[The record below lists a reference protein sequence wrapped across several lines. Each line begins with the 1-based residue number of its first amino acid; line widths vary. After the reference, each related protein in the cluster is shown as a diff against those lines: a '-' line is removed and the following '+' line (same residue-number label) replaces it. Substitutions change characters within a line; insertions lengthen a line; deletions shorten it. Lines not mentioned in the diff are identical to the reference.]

1 MTTELSEVVRWRLEI
16 FQLMTPWQRIV
27 ITEAVNTVVKLE
39 DEGHQFILP
48 YERDDIFKSTG
59 YANIARAC
67 YKAERAGIP
76 WLTS

>member
-16 FQLMTPWQRIV
+16 FQFMTPWQRIV

-39 DEGHQFILP
+39 DEGHQFRSP

-59 YANIARAC
+59 HANITRAC

-76 WLTS
+76 WLRP